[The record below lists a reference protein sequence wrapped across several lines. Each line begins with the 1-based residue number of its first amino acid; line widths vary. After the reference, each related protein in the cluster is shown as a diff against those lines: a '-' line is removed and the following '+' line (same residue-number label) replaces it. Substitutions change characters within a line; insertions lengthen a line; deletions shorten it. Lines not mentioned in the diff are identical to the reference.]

1 MKRIYGLVTATL
13 LVLLVFATSKT
24 RAEGYGLNIAG
35 VSVTS
40 GNCNKLNT
48 IDGVRGELKY
58 DHASK
63 TLTLKNVKITPP
75 KGKIAIEN
83 TGVQNLKIDV
93 SGNNE
98 LSANNADGL
107 SFGASAT
114 ITGYG
119 KLTVRTG
126 DYHSAVYVRKDVTL
140 TIENTTLDAEG
151 RNGIFG
157 QDGGNGTV
165 VIRQATVSAKGG
177 YGYAITDLADLKLD
191 DCRFASPDGIF
202 WNSWYKAV
210 VYPGGN
216 RKVVELKIEPNYGFS
231 IAGVMITPENYNK
244 LNKIDGVRGE
254 LKYDR
259 ASKILTLENVKIT
272 PPKGKIAIENTDAV
286 GLKIVVSGNNELTTN
301 NADGIAFRASATIT
315 GEGELRVKTEGNN
328 CAVYVR
334 GEEVTLTVENTTLFA
349 EGNNGILGHKNFFT
363 YGKLI
368 VRNAMVNAKGR
379 DGHAIIDLDEFRLE
393 KSSFVLPEGGAWD
406 ANQHAVMAGSAKAKE
421 VRIEPN
427 YGLYI
432 AGVAVTSKNCN
443 KLNTI
448 EGVRGEL
455 KYDPAKKLLT
465 MKDAKITPP
474 EGKIAIENVELLDL
488 KIDVLGNNEF
498 IVSRADGLSF
508 GASATITGKGKLTV
522 KTGWNHAAVYVRK
535 GATLTVE
542 NTTIDIEGENGFF
555 GQDGRNGILVIR
567 NATVSAKTI
576 HEGYAITDLK
586 VLNLD
591 KAHIVHPEAGEWHYP
606 GHVVTNG
613 GDLNQ
618 KATFVKIEPF
628 YEFHIAEKAITSGN
642 VDKLDK
648 IYGVTVPTD
657 GMLKY
662 NTATRTLTMKNVK
675 ITPRFKKNAIVSV
688 GTSDLKIEVLGTNE
702 ITTDWADALS
712 FGTSAT
718 ITGEG
723 TLTVKTAGDNAAI
736 YVRKGSTLTVENITL
751 AAEGKNGILGQ
762 DGHNGKLVVRS
773 ATVDA
778 KGREG
783 YAISDLQDFRLE
795 KSQIVEPKGGEWNA
809 DRHAVMDG
817 GAKAKVVKI
826 RVLVTGVTLDKTT
839 LTFTI
844 GDAAQTLTATVAPAN
859 ATNKKVTWTSN
870 KTDVATVDENG
881 KVTAVG
887 VGEATITV
895 TTEDGGKT
903 AACTVKVNAKPD
915 TPTAVTGVTLD
926 KATLTFTIGDAA
938 QTLTAT
944 VAPENATNKKV
955 TWTSSNAKVATVA
968 NGTVTAVGVGEA
980 TITVT
985 TEDGGKTAACWV
997 KVKAKPADTPKPT
1010 PEAVEDVI
1018 LARLEVSPNPFST
1031 QLRIVNPEGIAVS
1044 YELVNLM
1051 GLVLRRGVF
1060 AGSDTMVDTTDLP
1073 TGLYFVRLTGEN
1085 GAKRVLRV
1093 FHY

>member
-1 MKRIYGLVTATL
+1 MKRIYGLVAATL

-83 TGVQNLKIDV
+83 TGASDLKIVV

-98 LSANNADGL
+98 LTTNNADCL

-114 ITGYG
+114 ITGAG
-119 KLTVRTG
+119 MLTVRTG
-126 DYHSAVYVRKDVTL
+126 VYHSAVYVRKDATL

-165 VIRQATVSAKGG
+165 VIRHATVSAKGG

-315 GEGELRVKTEGNN
+315 GEGKLRVKTEGNN

-349 EGNNGILGHKNFFT
+349 EGNNGILGHKEFFT

-406 ANQHAVMAGSAKAKE
+406 ANQHVVMAGNTKAKE

-465 MKDAKITPP
+465 MRDVKITFP
-474 EGKIAIENVELLDL
+474 EEKNKIAIENTELQNL
-488 KIDVLGNNEF
+488 KIEVLGSNEM
-498 IVSRADGLSF
+498 IVSGVDGLSF
-508 GASATITGKGKLTV
+508 GASTTITGNGKLTV

-535 GATLTVE
+535 EVTLIVE
-542 NTTIDIEGENGFF
+542 NTTLDVEGENGFF

-576 HEGYAITDLK
+576 HKGYAITDLK
-586 VLNLD
+586 VLNLE
-591 KAHIVHPEAGEWHYP
+591 KSHIVEPEAGEWHYF

-613 GDLNQ
+613 GELNQ

-628 YEFHIAEKAITSGN
+628 YEFYIAKKAITSSN

-662 NTATRTLTMKNVK
+662 NPATRTLTMKDVK
-675 ITPRFKKNAIVSV
+675 IKPPFKRNAIVSV

-723 TLTVKTAGDNAAI
+723 TLTVNTAGDNAAI
-736 YVRKGSTLTVENITL
+736 YVRKGATLTVENTTL
-751 AAEGKNGILGQ
+751 VAEGRNGIFGQ

-844 GDAAQTLTATVAPAN
+844 GDAA
-859 ATNKKVTWTSN
+859 
-870 KTDVATVDENG
+870 
-881 KVTAVG
+881 
-887 VGEATITV
+887 
-895 TTEDGGKT
+895 
-903 AACTVKVNAKPD
+903 
-915 TPTAVTGVTLD
+915 
-926 KATLTFTIGDAA
+926 
-938 QTLTAT
+938 
-944 VAPENATNKKV
+944 
-955 TWTSSNAKVATVA
+955 
-968 NGTVTAVGVGEA
+968 
-980 TITVT
+980 
-985 TEDGGKTAACWV
+985 
-997 KVKAKPADTPKPT
+997 
-1010 PEAVEDVI
+1010 
-1018 LARLEVSPNPFST
+1018 
-1031 QLRIVNPEGIAVS
+1031 
-1044 YELVNLM
+1044 
-1051 GLVLRRGVF
+1051 
-1060 AGSDTMVDTTDLP
+1060 
-1073 TGLYFVRLTGEN
+1073 
-1085 GAKRVLRV
+1085 
-1093 FHY
+1093 